1 MVWHGDADGD
11 YEIYL
16 GEITAITNTE
26 DPVDDPAVLPSTGF
40 APGRMTA
47 LPAQPAE
54 KVYASTDM
62 VLEIPA
68 LGVEM
73 PIVGVPQVGD
83 SWDVTWLGDEAGYLA
98 GSAFPT
104 WTGNTVLTGHVW
116 DAYNQPGPF
125 AELKS
130 LKYGDL
136 FQIHAWGQTYTYEVR
151 ESKLVT
157 KRNITAVMAAEE
169 YDWVTLLTCEFYNPL
184 TGEYISRRMV
194 PLLTKALAPEC
205 MAG

>member
-1 MVWHGDADGD
+1 MA
-11 YEIYL
+11 YRR
-16 GEITAITNTE
+16 
-26 DPVDDPAVLPSTGF
+26 S
-40 APGRMTA
+40 
-47 LPAQPAE
+47 
-54 KVYASTDM
+54 
-62 VLEIPA
+62 
-68 LGVEM
+68 
-73 PIVGVPQVGD
+73 GD
-83 SWDVTWLGDEAGYLA
+83 SWDVTWLDDEAGYLA

-130 LKYGDL
+130 LKYGDP

-157 KRNITAVMAAEE
+157 KRNIKAVMAAEE

-194 PLLTKALAPEC
+194 RAVLVSVE
-205 MAG
+205 